1 MDGRCDVCGKSGKIY
16 VAAST
21 MGPVSFAY
29 CEKCLANGA
38 EPYQAMVSY
47 VACAGHFPHDINKKY
62 QDIIRGNLKYLGKT
76 EPEFI
81 SDVDKCIKSMEN
93 IFQNYL
99 EEPE

>member
-29 CEKCLANGA
+29 CEQCLANGA

-47 VACAGHFPHDINKKY
+47 VACAGHFPNDINKQY
-62 QDIIRGNLKYLGKT
+62 QDVVRSILRYLGKT
-76 EPEFI
+76 ESEFI
-81 SDVDKCIKSMEN
+81 SDVDRCIKSMDS
-93 IFQNYL
+93 ISKSYV
-99 EEPE
+99 EEQE